1 MSDSISEFV
10 VETPPNNQTLVL
22 VAKTAVEE
30 TAKIYGSAFTRMVL
44 KYALEFE
51 AEKLNEEPPENIG
64 NLEEVTNYIV
74 ENLERYP
81 GGYNSLIYGI
91 GKADSKLEGAT
102 GVGAKRAA
110 YSAMKSLIESS
121 GLLDSIIGTTEDA
134 FEAVCKAEE
143 INKEIGAAISARYI
157 RGENN
162 QIILIVPNCPFRDAC
177 SAVAS
182 EGISRL
188 VGGEECVSLITTTAE
203 AEIITKKHFD
213 YRLDEFGEFE
223 CRGRVFEI

>member
-1 MSDSISEFV
+1 MSDGSDEFV
-10 VETPPNNQTLVL
+10 VEIEPNSQALVL
-22 VAKTAVEE
+22 VVKTAVEE

-51 AEKLNEEPPENIG
+51 AVKLNEKPPENLTD
-64 NLEEVTNYIV
+64 LEEITNYIV

-81 GGYNSLIYGI
+81 GGYNALIYGI
-91 GKADSKLEGAT
+91 GKADSRLEGAT
-102 GVGAKRAA
+102 GAGAKRAA
-110 YSAMKSLIESS
+110 YSAMKSIIESS
-121 GLLDSIIGTTEDA
+121 GLLDSVIGTTEDA
-134 FEAVCKAEE
+134 FEAICKAEK
-143 INKEIGAAISARYI
+143 INKELGATIPARYI

-162 QIILIVPNCPFRDAC
+162 QVIQIVPNCPFRDAC
-177 SAVAS
+177 SAVMS

-203 AEIITKKHFD
+203 AEIITRKHFD
-213 YRLDEFGEFE
+213 YRLDEFGEVE